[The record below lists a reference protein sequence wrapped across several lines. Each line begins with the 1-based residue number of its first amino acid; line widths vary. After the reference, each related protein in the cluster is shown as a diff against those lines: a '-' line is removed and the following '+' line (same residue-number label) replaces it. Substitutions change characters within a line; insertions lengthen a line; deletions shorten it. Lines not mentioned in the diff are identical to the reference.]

1 MEKYTKAKNIA
12 TVERESY
19 SLLKKLFIHLTIEN
33 LVNKKKRNNRDKI
46 KDSS

>member
-12 TVERESY
+12 TVERERERESY

-33 LVNKKKRNNRDKI
+33 LVNKKREIIEI
-46 KDSS
+46 K

>member
-1 MEKYTKAKNIA
+1 MGKYTKAKNIA
-12 TVERESY
+12 TVERY